1 MDFYY
6 IFVHEM
12 VYAFEL
18 HKVNDNQVIE
28 LVDIVLQYKVY
39 DLFAQEFYKVEEEVV
54 DEEFEDV
61 DDVVRH

>member
-1 MDFYY
+1 
-6 IFVHEM
+6 M